1 MVPPPDSQTG
11 RPASV
16 RDDEH
21 LQNPSPKQFLTNR
34 GKSPT
39 PPLRDR
45 VIVYDADEISLEVR
59 SRKEIEQSKHNFPF
73 LLLLLTGTFCL
84 EEDDFIAIPIQRRSS
99 DITLMFD
106 PKNRSDVKTDT
117 QTGKGEKTNRNY
129 VELATINLH
138 RLSLVNRWLML
149 AGTITTLY
157 VTKPEIWTPM
167 SD

>member
-11 RPASV
+11 RPASI

-59 SRKEIEQSKHNFPF
+59 SRKEIEQK
-73 LLLLLTGTFCL
+73 
-84 EEDDFIAIPIQRRSS
+84 EDDFIAIPIQRRSS

-157 VTKPEIWTPM
+157 VTKPEVWTPL